1 MGMREREGKAEDID
15 DMASST
21 LFMRTFRNL
30 YLHLVEEQCQ
40 FCPGDMDQAR
50 LPVSISPFP
59 IIHSFWSLMADSD
72 DPFYICEGTITLPLG
87 DGDAK

>member
-1 MGMREREGKAEDID
+1 
-15 DMASST
+15 MASSN
-21 LFMRTFRNL
+21 LFMRTSRNL

-59 IIHSFWSLMADSD
+59 ITHWFWSLMADSD
-72 DPFYICEGTITLPLG
+72 DPFYIREGMISLRFG
-87 DGDAK
+87 GW